1 MEEVVFEVSL
11 DILEGMP
18 GVIAAGMAASFLVVS
33 AAGALVGGFKAL
45 INLMGR

>member
-18 GVIAAGMAASFLVVS
+18 GVIAAD
-33 AAGALVGGFKAL
+33 GGVLSGCLGCRRSGRRLKAL
-45 INLMGR
+45 TKIMGR